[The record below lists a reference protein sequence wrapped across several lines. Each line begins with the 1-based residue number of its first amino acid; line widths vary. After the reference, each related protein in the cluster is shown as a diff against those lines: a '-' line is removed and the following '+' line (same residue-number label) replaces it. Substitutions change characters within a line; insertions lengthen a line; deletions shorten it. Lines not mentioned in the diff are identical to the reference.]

1 MREQI
6 MTEET
11 TRATVKRKELARGVI
26 EKRKLPVLDAK
37 RGDNYN
43 CSGTTRTG
51 QRLVSMSQV
60 ANNCKEM

>member
-26 EKRKLPVLDAK
+26 EKSKLPVL
-37 RGDNYN
+37 G
-43 CSGTTRTG
+43 
-51 QRLVSMSQV
+51 QV
-60 ANNCKEM
+60 ANNCEEM